1 MLFHWEI
8 QTEKTLVLK
17 EVCNEP
23 INVDKNTYELYIN
36 KVALSHLLQRI
47 GQTMMILNVIE

>member
-23 INVDKNTYELYIN
+23 INVYKNTYELYIN